1 MMMRQSFFALTGLLL
16 LSGTLFAQSETV
28 LFPQDLVVEPFY
40 ANFLEPKI
48 GFLFTTGDNNIRLD
62 IGASRDFIHYKPND
76 QTTIGFGAD
85 FFTYT
90 KLRGEANFRF
100 PVEAVDYLFGVNG
113 SFLKNCR
120 NSAYGLRFRYAHISA
135 HFVDGHYDSLA
146 GKWLDARTPHVYSR
160 EFLEATPFYQTDHYR
175 AYAGATYMLHVIP
188 STIKKFIVNGGFEY
202 FVRLGGKIN
211 PFAAYDFRSI
221 TMDKMSINNTIMAG
235 IKFGD
240 PYSAGFRIQYVYY
253 NGYDIHGEYYNLHET
268 TSSIGFTIDF

>member
-1 MMMRQSFFALTGLLL
+1 MTRPFHLFSCLFLF
-16 LSGTLFAQSETV
+16 SGALFAQSETQF
-28 LFPQDLVVEPFY
+28 FPQSLVVEPFY

-62 IGASRDFIHYKPND
+62 IGASRDFIHYQPSP

-113 SFLKNCR
+113 SFLKTGQ
-120 NSAYGLRFRYAHISA
+120 NSAYGARFRYAHISA
-135 HFVDGHYDSLA
+135 HFVDGHYDSLN
-146 GKWLDARTPHVYSR
+146 GTWLDGRTPHVYSR
-160 EFLEATPFYQTDHYR
+160 EFLELTPFYQTDHYR
-175 AYAGATYMLHVIP
+175 VYAGGTYMLHVIP
-188 STIKKFIVNGGFEY
+188 STIKKLIVNGGFEY
-202 FVRLGGKIN
+202 FLRLGSGKVN
-211 PFAAYDFRSI
+211 PFAAYDLRSI
-221 TMDKMSINNTIMAG
+221 TLDKMSINNTVMAG

-253 NGYDIHGEYYNLHET
+253 NGYDIHGEYYNVRET